1 MKFQEYITEKQII
14 VGNGQKY
21 GQIVFLAGGAGS
33 GKGFSSSNFMEIN
46 KFKVRD
52 VDELKKAAIKLA
64 QLKGDNPEIANLDLS
79 NSDDV
84 LKIHQYVKDKGWK
97 EDTLTALLSVTGNKA
112 TLPNL
117 LFDITLKDEGDIY
130 KVLPSL
136 FESGYQP
143 INVHLVWVLTNY
155 EIAIKQNANRERNVA
170 PDIMLKTHTGAALT
184 MTDLMRGAIKGI
196 GTMVDGS
203 INVILG
209 GKKHTV
215 LMTTADTRKTIR
227 GKNKFVQLDAE
238 PIYRKSKKLA
248 NKHKDDKDYKGELVI
263 KSFKYI
269 TIKYEGKPMRP
280 SEDFMKDMFNWEDL
294 RKWVKDNIPKNDKT
308 ADIRNRE
315 RI

>member
-14 VGNGQKY
+14 VGGGQKY

-84 LKIHQYVKDKGWK
+84 FKIHQYVKDKGWK
-97 EDTLTALLSVTGNKA
+97 GDTLDQLLSVTGNKK
-112 TLPNL
+112 TLPNI
-117 LFDITLKDEGDIY
+117 LFDVTLKDEGDIY

-136 FESGYQP
+136 FEVGYQP
-143 INVHLVWVLTNY
+143 INVHLVWVLTDY
-155 EIAIKQNANRERNVA
+155 EIAIKQNAKRERRV
-170 PDIMLKTHTGAALT
+170 PDEIMLQTHTGAALT

-196 GTMVDGS
+196 GSMVDGS

-209 GKKHTV
+209 GSKHTV
-215 LMTTADTRKTIR
+215 LMTTADTKETIT

-238 PIYRKSKKLA
+238 PIKT
-248 NKHKDDKDYKGELVI
+248 KGNFVI

-280 SEDFMKDMFNWEDL
+280 SDDFMKDMYDWDDL
-294 RKWVKDNIPKNDKT
+294 RKWVKSNIPKTQDTRN
-308 ADIRNRE
+308 IRRRK

>member
-14 VGNGQKY
+14 VGGGQKY

-33 GKGFSSSNFMEIN
+33 GKGFSSSNFLEIN
-46 KFKVRD
+46 KFKIRD
-52 VDELKKAAIKLA
+52 VDELKKSAIKLA

-84 LKIHQYVKDKGWK
+84 FKIHQYVKDKGWK
-97 EDTLTALLSVTGNKA
+97 GDTLDQLLSVTGNKK
-112 TLPNL
+112 TLPNI
-117 LFDITLKDEGDIY
+117 LFDVTLKDEGDIY

-136 FESGYQP
+136 FEVGYQP
-143 INVHLVWVLTNY
+143 INVHLVWVLTDY
-155 EIAIKQNANRERNVA
+155 EIAIKQNAKRERRV
-170 PDIMLKTHTGAALT
+170 PDEIMLQTHTGAALT

-196 GTMVDGS
+196 GSMVNGS

-209 GKKHTV
+209 GNKHTV
-215 LMTTADTRKTIR
+215 LMTTADTKETIK

-238 PIYRKSKKLA
+238 PIKT
-248 NKHKDDKDYKGELVI
+248 KGNFVI

-269 TIKYEGKPMRP
+269 TIKYEGKPMRS

-294 RKWVKDNIPKNDKT
+294 RKWVKDNVPKTNQTKN
-308 ADIRNRE
+308 IRRRK